1 MNGQFKTFM
10 TSSGEFASILG
21 GEIYTSTEPVIVLA
35 TTATME
41 AAEIFFPEQ
50 VKQLKMVT
58 VNFETVDAPEPVFV
72 KREETIHDILKK
84 VSDWS
89 NTPIE
94 VITMKSKERH
104 IVELRQLA
112 MYFSKEL
119 TKIPDRII
127 GEQIGKKDR
136 NTVRHAHKTVTN
148 LKETDKTFIEKY
160 EELFKMFER

>member
-10 TSSGEFASILG
+10 TQSGEFASILG

-35 TTATME
+35 MTATME

-58 VNFETVDAPEPVFV
+58 VNFETVDAPKPVFV
-72 KREETIHDILKK
+72 KREETIQDILKK

-89 NTPIE
+89 KTPIE
-94 VITMKSKERH
+94 VIIMKSKERY

-119 TKIPDRII
+119 TKMPDRII
-127 GEQIGKKDR
+127 GEQIGGKDR

-148 LKETDKTFIEKY
+148 LLKTNREYDDKY
-160 EELFKMFER
+160 NELFKMFEL